1 VIRATLRPTSVIEV
15 SVDNAKS
22 YPQPP
27 RSAEVLDMLFK
38 DYEGPEDWPQ
48 IEERLGFSSQ
58 APDVS
63 WLSKP

>member
-1 VIRATLRPTSVIEV
+1 MKKPERQVAS
-15 SVDNAKS
+15 
-22 YPQPP
+22 
-27 RSAEVLDMLFK
+27 EVLDMLFN